1 MYLYA
6 RVYMRIPV
14 YTSNFGSMNSGVRTS
29 ARGFGGSGCS
39 ITYSTSSNGT
49 PSSFAVYSGV
59 SGNPAQG
66 HMPAGG
72 TCDHAAPSFDLHVR
86 RLHRPSS

>member
-39 ITYSTSSNGT
+39 ITYSTSDNGK
-49 PSSFAVYSGV
+49 PKSLAVYSGV
-59 SGNPAQG
+59 
-66 HMPAGG
+66 
-72 TCDHAAPSFDLHVR
+72 AALPLCHLSI
-86 RLHRPSS
+86 SSRWLFVALTSHLLYACR

>member
-29 ARGFGGSGCS
+29 ARDFGGSGCS
-39 ITYSTSSNGT
+39 ITYSTSLNGK
-49 PSSFAVYSGV
+49 PRSFAVYSGV
-59 SGNPAQG
+59 
-66 HMPAGG
+66 
-72 TCDHAAPSFDLHVR
+72 AALPLCYLSIISRWLFVALMI
-86 RLHRPSS
+86 PP